1 MTNEV
6 DKARAAVTI
15 INKLIV
21 GAVNHGGDSGGPY
34 FSNYEIL
41 FDVVSDAAKMITA
54 LTNIPVTV
62 VEAFDCS
69 ATGTDIRKEPIY
81 DGERYRFWLLEVPV
95 IV

>member
-6 DKARAAVTI
+6 DKARAAVSI

-21 GAVNHGGDSGGPY
+21 ASVNHGGDSGGPY
-34 FSNYEIL
+34 FSDYEML
-41 FDVVSDAAKMITA
+41 GDAVRDAARMITA
-54 LTNIPVTV
+54 LTNVPVSV

-69 ATGTDIRKEPIY
+69 ATGTDIRKEPRY
-81 DGERYRFWLLEVPV
+81 NGERYRFWLLEVPV

>member
-6 DKARAAVTI
+6 DKARAAVSI

-21 GAVNHGGDSGGPY
+21 ASVNHGGDSGGPY
-34 FSNYEIL
+34 FSDYEML
-41 FDVVSDAAKMITA
+41 DDAVRDAARMITA
-54 LTNIPVTV
+54 LTNVPVSV

-69 ATGTDIRKEPIY
+69 ENGTDIRKEPRYNGEEYIY
-81 DGERYRFWLLEVPV
+81 WLLEVPV